1 MQRITITLDDDLT
14 AELDGFMAATGGANR
29 SEVIRDLVRRGLSSR
44 PEAPVNASC
53 YGVIS
58 CAVDQSVRNLSSRVP
73 QSRLDHHDQTIAA
86 LSVPLDHSTSIEVT
100 VMKGRVADVQH
111 FAEGLFLE
119 RGVVHGTLGLI
130 PVMQDKTTR
139 HVHSHGGGPPHEHSH
154 IKVQSSF
161 GERPDYELKELPPKP
176 GKPR

>member
-1 MQRITITLDDDLT
+1 MTSP

-119 RGVVHGTLGLI
+119 RGVVHGTLG
-130 PVMQDKTTR
+130 PHPGDAGQDDAPCAQPRWRPTARTL
-139 HVHSHGGGPPHEHSH
+139 PHQGAE
-154 IKVQSSF
+154 QL
-161 GERPDYELKELPPKP
+161 RRAARL
-176 GKPR
+176 

>member
-14 AELDGFMAATGGANR
+14 RELDGFMAATGGANR

-44 PEAPVNASC
+44 PEAPRNAGC

-100 VMKGRVADVQH
+100 VMKGRVNDVQQ
-111 FAEGLFLE
+111 FAESLFLE

-130 PVMQDKTTR
+130 PVTQDKSTR
-139 HVHSHGGGPPHEHSH
+139 HVHSHGGGAPHEHSH
-154 IKVQSSF
+154 TKVQSSF
-161 GERPDYELKELPPKP
+161 GERASYELKDVAL
-176 GKPR
+176 KPRQR